1 MTTTGNI
8 EECQIIDGPSR
19 EELFDAL
26 RLRNEHRKVTFTVLQ
41 RGSNGGNPRTSG
53 RYIRLLAVINEITA
67 EDGSGHSWCL
77 KVRIEACP
85 DDGSIM
91 SRHDVVDLYYRDE
104 RREGQIIDARRLAE
118 RPTIDRKG
126 GIWAGGHLIARI
138 NDDGVVAG

>member
-1 MTTTGNI
+1 MTTTRNL
-8 EECQIIDGPSR
+8 EKCQIIDGPSR

-41 RGSNGGNPRTSG
+41 RGNQGNPSISG
-53 RYIRLLAVINEITA
+53 RQIRLLAAINEITA

-77 KVRIEACP
+77 KVRIEASP
-85 DDGSIM
+85 EDGSVM

-104 RREGQIIDARRLAE
+104 RREGQIIDARRIAE

-126 GIWAGGHLIARI
+126 GIWSGGHLIARI
-138 NDDGVVAG
+138 NDDGVVAV